1 MSEAQPTPENR
12 EVPKG
17 GWIAW
22 GDGVTRMMATAT
34 TGPCAAG
41 LGRLGGFGLG
51 RAGGAV
57 AETPGRCHC
66 GHVLELRNSG
76 DPAVVWCVD
85 CGVEADGSCGPVLGK

>member
-1 MSEAQPTPENR
+1 M
-12 EVPKG
+12 
-17 GWIAW
+17 
-22 GDGVTRMMATAT
+22 GVTRMIATT

-66 GHVLELRNSG
+66 GHVLELRAG
-76 DPAVVWCVD
+76 DGPTAWCVD
-85 CGVEADGSCGPVLGK
+85 CGVEADGSCGPVLGG